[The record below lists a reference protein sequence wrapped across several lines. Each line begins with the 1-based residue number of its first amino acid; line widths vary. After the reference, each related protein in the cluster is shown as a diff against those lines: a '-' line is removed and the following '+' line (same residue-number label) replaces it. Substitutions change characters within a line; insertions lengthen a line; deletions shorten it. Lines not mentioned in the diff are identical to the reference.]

1 MGAERRLLRRLQQ
14 WFPAPADARVG
25 NGDDAAVCKNRGRD
39 SVLCVDPVV
48 EGQHFDKGTDLRLVG
63 RKAVN
68 RNLSDLAAMGAAP
81 DYLLVSLLLPP
92 SLGEQELDRLLLG
105 LRDAAVRGKCH
116 VVGGDV
122 SSIRGPLVVT
132 VTAIGHLVG
141 QPLQRSACRAGDGLF
156 VTGPIGGSRLGR
168 HLRFLPRLQEGGW
181 LAAQRGIGGCIDIS
195 DGLLLDLWTMLQAS
209 GGLGAELDA
218 SRVPLHPTCLRR
230 ARGNRAKALQAA
242 LGEGEDHE
250 LLFTVRRG
258 RNLPPGGPLG
268 ARARRPIGR
277 VLAEPGLW
285 LVEDGVRRA
294 VAPRGHEHHVPGS

>member
-1 MGAERRLLRRLQQ
+1 MRIRAAIIARIFFSHAPNGDADIAAGGQDQFAQCQQFRFRRIQVSQVGRISKIEHGGIPERQRYIQFRIKIGRKIPVGGVKMNVG
-14 WFPAPADARVG
+14 FPAG
-25 NGDDAAVCKNRGRD
+25 NRQFIVQFK
-39 SVLCVDPVV
+39 SPY
-48 EGQHFDKGTDLRLVG
+48 FYIDLY
-63 RKAVN
+63 
-68 RNLSDLAAMGAAP
+68 P
-81 DYLLVSLLLPP
+81 HH
-92 SLGEQELDRLLLG
+92 
-105 LRDAAVRGKCH
+105 VRIGNAE
-116 VVGGDV
+116 
-122 SSIRGPLVVT
+122 
-132 VTAIGHLVG
+132 AI
-141 QPLQRSACRAGDGLF
+141 
-156 VTGPIGGSRLGR
+156 
-168 HLRFLPRLQEGGW
+168 
-181 LAAQRGIGGCIDIS
+181 AAQRGIGGCIDIS